1 MKEKF
6 FNVVRITGDG
16 NCIQGAISYY
26 LNKNE
31 NQHSYLTIIIFNY
44 IKNNLANFY
53 KFYYVEEV
61 IYLLYKR
68 RSKS

>member
-16 NCIQGAISYY
+16 KSIYGAISYY

-31 NQHSYLTIIIFNY
+31 NQHSYLRTLFFNY
-44 IKNNLANFY
+44 IKCKLIYSNSFHNN
-53 KFYYVEEV
+53 
-61 IYLLYKR
+61 I
-68 RSKS
+68 